1 MTGWAEYLEN
11 LMKVKCITIEGE
23 NAIIS
28 AAEFDWLCDQARKV
42 EVLLRVVSAAAP
54 EVQAKVADG
63 WRLVLEIGTMVKAD
77 HPITCL
83 NPTEYFEVTEVEV
96 TSTGARARGKN
107 TCWFGTSM
115 LAAAAAAPEVQS

>member
-1 MTGWAEYLEN
+1 MTGLAEYLEN

-54 EVQAKVADG
+54 EVQAKVAEGINAQTWNPGNHPVCGRCHGTND
-63 WRLVLEIGTMVKAD
+63 IG
-77 HPITCL
+77 HEP
-83 NPTEYFEVTEVEV
+83 
-96 TSTGARARGKN
+96 GAFTDALGHGPNCPDCGGK
-107 TCWFGTSM
+107 SPEPP
-115 LAAAAAAPEVQS
+115 AAAPEVQL